1 MSAVSGG
8 RQGRMDAQHAQTT
21 SPRLPTEDRPERG
34 VVGRGDVELSKAEH
48 FVDEDGVHVLRSL
61 EFEVSA
67 IADDVD
73 AAITVFIDNAD
84 DYCSYLAGL
93 AQSGKAVPHELE
105 TLGLL
110 TQRLLALHEQ
120 ERERE
125 EEPDSLFAALRLRI
139 RKALATS
146 PPAPFW
152 RPQTTQ
158 ETSAQRSN
166 D

>member
-1 MSAVSGG
+1 MGTP
-8 RQGRMDAQHAQTT
+8 HAQRT
-21 SPRLPTEDRPERG
+21 SSPPTEDRPERG
-34 VVGRGDVELSKAEH
+34 VIGRGDVELSKAEH
-48 FVDEDGVHVLRSL
+48 FVDEDGVHIIRSL

-73 AAITVFIDNAD
+73 SAVSVFIDNAD

-93 AQSGKAVPHELE
+93 ARSGKAVPHELE

-110 TQRLLALHEQ
+110 TQRLLALHEH

-125 EEPDSLFAALRLRI
+125 GESDSLFAALLQPI
-139 RKALATS
+139 RKALAIG

-158 ETSAQRSN
+158 ETSAKPSN

>member
-8 RQGRMDAQHAQTT
+8 RQGRMDAPHSQTT
-21 SPRLPTEDRPERG
+21 SPRLPTEDHPERG
-34 VVGRGDVELSKAEH
+34 VIGRGDVVLSKAEH
-48 FVDEDGVHVLRSL
+48 FIDEDGTHVIRSL
-61 EFEVSA
+61 EFDVSA

-73 AAITVFIDNAD
+73 TATSVFIDNAD

-93 AQSGKAVPHELE
+93 ARSGTAVQHELE

-125 EEPDSLFAALRLRI
+125 GDPGSLLAALLHPI
-139 RKALATS
+139 RRALSIS

-158 ETSAQRSN
+158 ENSAPPSN
-166 D
+166 G